1 MLQKSLK
8 PMRTKRLFAAV
19 TAVMLIAGCSTYQSA
34 QKQVD
39 KDHKTATQLR
49 ERMDDDRRTGAV
61 VRHPGQRLIGQEIEV
76 ATKAQEP
83 DWLKKPYS
91 YATSDQGLEE
101 ILVEISQDIGV
112 PIQIKQ
118 SQSGSSGPTPQ
129 GAGQSPSLLVRWRG
143 DLKGLLNYLA
153 LRSDLYWKYDA
164 GRILFFKE
172 DTRSFHV
179 FLPGTKSTVSS
190 SIALSGSGGS
200 SGGGGGMGGG
210 GGGGGA
216 SGGGGGGG
224 SGSSVSVT
232 STQEIDAYDSIRQ
245 SINAILADSTSGSG
259 TSLPGGG
266 GRAPAS
272 GGGGA
277 QGGRV
282 VINSALGMITVTA
295 SPPYLDRVAE
305 YVKGVNERFA
315 RNVNI
320 NVKIY
325 NVSLRREANLGIQYS
340 ALLEALSG
348 KYNLTVAGA
357 PPLAPSSGTP
367 GQLILERS
375 STNPNRSSTLLL
387 QALEQYGDVSLQ
399 TSGQVIAAN
408 GQPSPLQVGDEIT
421 YLASSTTTTAAN
433 VGNTT
438 TLTPGKQS
446 VGFTANFLPKIL
458 GDNRILLEY
467 QINLSSLTG
476 LDQVISNG
484 SMIQTPRI
492 ATQSMQQKAFVKD
505 GQSIV
510 LFGFETSR
518 AETQR
523 AFGLTGFGSNAAGNR
538 QMIVIVMEVF
548 SGNA

>member
-1 MLQKSLK
+1 MLRKSLK
-8 PMRTKRLFAAV
+8 LMRTERLLVALVATLLV
-19 TAVMLIAGCSTYQSA
+19 AGCSTFDTV
-34 QKQVD
+34 QKQVGED
-39 KDHKTATQLR
+39 RKAATKLR
-49 ERMDDDRRTGAV
+49 DRMDDDRRTGAV
-61 VRHPGQRLIGQEIEV
+61 ERHAGQRLIGQEIDIIS
-76 ATKAQEP
+76 KAQEP

-91 YATSDQGLEE
+91 YATSDQGLDE

-118 SQSGSSGPTPQ
+118 SQSATSGMAQQQP
-129 GAGQSPSLLVRWRG
+129 GAKQTPSLLVRWRG

-153 LRSDLYWKYDA
+153 LRSGLYWKYDG

-179 FLPGTKSTVSS
+179 FLPGTKSSVTS
-190 SIALSGSGGS
+190 SIALSGTSGASGGGSSGGS
-200 SGGGGGMGGG
+200 SGGGAAGG
-210 GGGGGA
+210 
-216 SGGGGGGG
+216 SSGGG

-245 SINAILADSTSGSG
+245 SINAILADS
-259 TSLPGGG
+259 PQGGG
-266 GRAPAS
+266 GNVSAGA
-272 GGGGA
+272 GGQGGNGA
-277 QGGRV
+277 AGGRV

-295 SPPYLDRVAE
+295 SPPYLDRISE
-305 YVKGVNERFA
+305 YVKGINERFA

-325 NVSLRREANLGIQYS
+325 NVTLRREANLGIQYS
-340 ALLEALSG
+340 ALLDQLSG
-348 KYNLTVAGA
+348 KYKLTVAGT
-357 PPLAPSSGTP
+357 PPLVPSAGTP
-367 GQLILERS
+367 GQLILERT

-387 QALEQYGDVSLQ
+387 QALEQYGDVALQ

-421 YLASSTTTTAAN
+421 YLASSATTTAVNA
-433 VGNTT
+433 GTTT

-446 VGFTANFLPKIL
+446 IGFTANFLPKIL

-467 QINLSSLTG
+467 QITLSSLSG
-476 LDQVISNG
+476 LDQVTSNG
-484 SMIQTPRI
+484 SMIQTPRVS
-492 ATQSMQQKAFVKD
+492 TQSLQQKAFVRD

-510 LFGFETSR
+510 LFGFETNRSE
-518 AETQR
+518 AQR
-523 AFGLTGFGSNAAGNR
+523 AFGLTGGGANATANR

>member
-1 MLQKSLK
+1 MLLKSLK
-8 PMRTKRLFAAV
+8 PMQTKRLLAAL
-19 TAVMLIAGCSTYQSA
+19 AAAMLMAGCSTFDA
-34 QKQVD
+34 VQKQVSED
-39 KDHKTATQLR
+39 QKTATKLR

-61 VRHPGQRLIGQEIEV
+61 ERHAGQRLIGQEIEIV
-76 ATKAQEP
+76 SKAQEP

-118 SQSGSSGPTPQ
+118 SQSGAASLAPQ
-129 GAGQSPSLLVRWRG
+129 QAGAAHTPSLLVRWRG

-153 LRSDLYWKYDA
+153 LRSGLYWKYDG

-179 FLPGTKSTVSS
+179 FLPGTKSSVTS
-190 SIALSGSGGS
+190 SIALSGTSGGS
-200 SGGGGGMGGG
+200 GGASASSGGTN
-210 GGGGGA
+210 A
-216 SGGGGGGG
+216 SSGGGGGGG

-232 STQEIDAYDSIRQ
+232 STQEIDAYDSVRQ
-245 SINAILADSTSGSG
+245 SIESILADS
-259 TSLPGGG
+259 PQ
-266 GRAPAS
+266 
-272 GGGGA
+272 GGGA
-277 QGGRV
+277 GPMPAGARTQAGAASGRV

-295 SPPYLDRVAE
+295 SPPYLDRIAE

-340 ALLEALSG
+340 ALLDQLSG
-348 KYNLTVAGA
+348 KYKLTVTGT
-357 PPLAPSSGTP
+357 PPLAPSAGTP
-367 GQLILERS
+367 GQVILERT

-387 QALEQYGDVSLQ
+387 QALEQYGDVALQ

-421 YLASSTTTTAAN
+421 YLASSATTTAVNA
-433 VGNTT
+433 GTTT
-438 TLTPGKQS
+438 TLTPGKQA

-467 QINLSSLTG
+467 QITLSSLSG
-476 LDQVISNG
+476 LDQVTSNG
-484 SMIQTPRI
+484 SMIQTPRV
-492 ATQSMQQKAFVKD
+492 ATQSLQQKAFVKD

-510 LFGFETSR
+510 LFGFETNRSE
-518 AETQR
+518 AQR
-523 AFGLTGFGSNAAGNR
+523 ALGITGGGANATGNR